1 MTGVQ
6 TCALP
11 ICFPVTICT
20 RDLETEFGTVKDFF
34 ELSAVENTE
43 RKLKKLSLEDLENS
57 DLMFIYQQ
65 KVAEMLRGDVPFFEV
80 NSSSRDLETEFG
92 TVKDFFELSAV
103 ENIERKLKKLSLE
116 DLEYQKKLIIECQ
129 K

>member
-1 MTGVQ
+1 MK
-6 TCALP
+6 LP
-11 ICFPVTICT
+11 KNLVSYEYYEQKI
-20 RDLETEFGTVKDFF
+20 KDY
-34 ELSAVENTE
+34 LAVAFKNVP
-43 RKLKKLSLEDLENS
+43 ENS

-103 ENIERKLKKLSLE
+103 ENIERKLNKLSLE